1 MGGQIIRGLPIDE
14 YHAHPAW
21 SSSKIKLIE
30 THGPLYAIRKVRG
43 ELKPT
48 EQTDALR
55 KGSLFDALV
64 TGEGAERFQVAP
76 EKLDRRT
83 KAGKEWAD
91 EVESQGR
98 TIITPAEAAWAHDAF
113 EALMAIDEARESIE
127 EAEFQ
132 VSIRARLA
140 THPLFELQ
148 GRPDLTCLDGLK
160 TTDFLPTFDDLKSA
174 RSLDAFARGNHV
186 VDYGYHVQAAIVRE
200 VAREAGI
207 DDTRHRWFVVTKPD
221 QPPVQAVVFNITE
234 AWMAHGMRD
243 LYRALDRIYRWTESG
258 VWPRTEKTVLD
269 AVPPA
274 WLDRRAEAEE
284 REEAFGEAA

>member
-1 MGGQIIRGLPIDE
+1 MAGEIIRGLPIDE
-14 YHAHPAW
+14 YHAYPAW
-21 SSSKIKLIE
+21 SSSKIKVID

-43 ELKPT
+43 ELKPG

-64 TGEGAERFQVAP
+64 TGEGAENFQVAP

-83 KAGKEWAD
+83 KAGKEWAED
-91 EVESQGR
+91 VESQGR
-98 TIITPAEAAWAHDAF
+98 VIITPADAAWAHDAF
-113 EALMAIDEARESIE
+113 EALMAIPEARESIE

-140 THPLFELQ
+140 SHPLFELQ

-160 TTDFLPTFDDLKSA
+160 TTDFVPTFDDLKSA
-174 RSLDAFARGNHV
+174 RSLDAFVRGNHV

-234 AWMAHGMRD
+234 EWMSLGMRA
-243 LYRALDRIYRWTESG
+243 LYAALSKIHHWTASG
-258 VWPRTEKTVLD
+258 VWPRTERTVLD

-274 WLDRRAEAEE
+274 WLTKRVEIEE